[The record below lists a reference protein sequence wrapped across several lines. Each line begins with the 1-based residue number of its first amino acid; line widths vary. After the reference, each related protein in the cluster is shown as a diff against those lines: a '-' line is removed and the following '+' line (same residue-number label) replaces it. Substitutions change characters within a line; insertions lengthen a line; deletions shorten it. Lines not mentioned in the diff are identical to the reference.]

1 VPYHGTALPLSYT
14 GMYGKPAVKLRAQ
27 GSNLEPA
34 VPKTV
39 ALPIELPRIKSKEL
53 LAAAARTALARM
65 PPGAGGLEPPRDTT
79 LQRAPERSRT
89 DHLRVTK
96 ALLCRHELQGQ
107 V

>member
-14 GMYGKPAVKLRAQ
+14 GMYWKPAVKLRAQ

-65 PPGAGGLEPPRDTT
+65 PPGAGGLETAAGYDPPESPRTVSN
-79 LQRAPERSRT
+79 RSPARY
-89 DHLRVTK
+89 K
-96 ALLCRHELQGQ
+96 GAALPT
-107 V
+107 